1 MTGLAAAYGV
11 VALLTSGKK
20 RAFLAVTG
28 LLALAQ
34 FGLMIFAPPAFF
46 PLLILMGVVHTVR
59 TGLGGNAQVVGSCL
73 LQRSI

>member
-1 MTGLAAAYGV
+1 VTGLAAAHCV

-20 RAFLAVTG
+20 RVFLAVTG

-59 TGLGGNAQVVGSCL
+59 TGSSRNAQVVG
-73 LQRSI
+73 